1 MTITDVVV
9 VGLGGGG
16 SNVADEFSKRGF
28 LGVAINYSSQ
38 DLGSL
43 TYVHDKQKLLGSDGL
58 GHDRQSAIELI
69 SEHTDVLT
77 SFLHKHCERAEV
89 IIVCFSTGGGSGSGL
104 STLVISI
111 LSNMY
116 PEKAVVAIPIIPH
129 NEESTTA
136 LINNQQVF
144 EELSNIEGICI
155 APVDNQKAKS
165 NCLSIGKTKIY
176 NLTNQS
182 IADHFYALYSYTNE
196 SSKSG
201 SFDKKDFINLFKQ
214 EGYCSIAEV
223 IDVAYWLEKEKLS
236 LNPNNMKKLLRA
248 VLNESMF
255 APIEYDSIGKA
266 AIIID
271 TEDEDVIDNIDN
283 SIFDDFA
290 NRPIDVFE
298 GIYNNEQSNFLMV
311 VLTGLSMCQT
321 RLSEIDAILEKR
333 QKELE
338 NLPRTNTAFKSKFS
352 SLSLPSNK
360 PVQKK
365 EKMSTQDILN
375 MYRKR

>member
-16 SNVADEFSKRGF
+16 SNIADLFAERGF
-28 LGVAINYSSQ
+28 FSVAINFSSQ
-38 DLGSL
+38 DLNSL
-43 TYVHDKQKLLGSDGL
+43 THVHDKQKLIGSDGL
-58 GHDRQSAIELI
+58 GHDRQRAIELI
-69 SEHTDVLT
+69 SGHSSVLT
-77 SFLHKHCERAEV
+77 SFLTKHCEDAEV
-89 IIVCFSTGGGSGSGL
+89 VIVSFSTGGGSGSGL
-104 STLVISI
+104 SSLTLNL

-116 PEKAVVAIPIIPH
+116 PDKAIIAMPIIPH
-129 NEESTTA
+129 DEESTTA
-136 LINNQQVF
+136 LMNNQQVF

-165 NCLSIGKTKIY
+165 RDFAVGKTKIY
-176 NLTNQS
+176 NITNKS
-182 IADHFYALYSYTNE
+182 IVDHFHALYSYTSE

-223 IDVAYWLEKEKLS
+223 VDVAYWLEKEKLI
-236 LNPNNMKKLLRA
+236 LNPSNMKKLLRS

-255 APIEYDSIGKA
+255 SPVEYDSIGKA

-290 NRPIDVFE
+290 NRPLDVFE

-321 RLSEIDAILEKR
+321 RLSQIDEILEMR

-352 SLSLPSNK
+352 SMSLPSNK
-360 PVQKK
+360 PTQKK
-365 EKMSTQDILN
+365 EKLSTQDILN

>member
-1 MTITDVVV
+1 MITDVCVFA
-9 VGLGGGG
+9 LGGCGG
-16 SNVADEFSKRGF
+16 NFGDEFAQRNFYS
-28 LGVAINYSSQ
+28 VAVNFSQ
-38 DLGSL
+38 SDLNSL
-43 TYVHDKQKLLGSDGL
+43 HHVHDKLKLIGSEGL
-58 GHDRQSAIELI
+58 GHQRSEALELV
-69 SEHTDVLT
+69 SNHVEVLT
-77 SFLHKHCERAEV
+77 SFIHKHCEHASVV
-89 IIVCFSTGGGSGSGL
+89 IVPFSTGGGSGSGL
-104 STLVISI
+104 SPLTLNL

-116 PEKAVVAIPIIPH
+116 PDKAIIAMPIIPH

-136 LINNQQVF
+136 LMNNQQVF

-165 NCLSIGKTKIY
+165 RDFAIGKAKIY
-176 NLTNQS
+176 NVTNKS
-182 IADHFYALYSYTNE
+182 IVDHFHALYSYTNE

-223 IDVAYWLEKEKLS
+223 IDVSYWLEKEKLI
-236 LNPNNMKKLLRA
+236 LNPSNTKKLLRS
-248 VLNESMF
+248 VLNASMF

-271 TEDEDVIDNIDN
+271 TEDEDVVDNIDN

-321 RLSEIDAILEKR
+321 RLSEIDEVLEKR
-333 QKELE
+333 QQELE

-360 PVQKK
+360 PAQKK
-365 EKMSTQDILN
+365 EKLSTQDILN
-375 MYRKR
+375 MYKKR